1 MNKNYAYLSVR
12 GDKAL
17 IIIYVDPAFYGV
29 KEAAEF
35 LLCSDV
41 YVVRPVRFAHAGEL
55 YCVVSASHVS
65 GVGDFLH
72 GTLYNKSDEVLD
84 RVSQRLRI
92 VDAAVMRDIW
102 LHYDLTNGQDLSRL

>member
-1 MNKNYAYLSVR
+1 MDKNYAYLSVR

-17 IIIYVDPAFYGV
+17 IVIYVDPTDSV
-29 KEAAEF
+29 KEAADF

-41 YVVRPVRFAHAGEL
+41 YVVRPVRFAHGREL

-72 GTLYNKSDEVLD
+72 GTIYNSSDEELD
-84 RVSQRLRI
+84 RVSRRLR
-92 VDAAVMRDIW
+92 VVEEAVMRDIW
-102 LHYDLTNGQDLSRL
+102 LHYDIITCE